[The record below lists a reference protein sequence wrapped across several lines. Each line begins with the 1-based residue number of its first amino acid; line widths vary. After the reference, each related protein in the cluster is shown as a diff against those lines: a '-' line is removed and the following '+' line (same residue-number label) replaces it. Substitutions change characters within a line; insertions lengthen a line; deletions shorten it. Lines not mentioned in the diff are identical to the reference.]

1 MLTIDQEEFFANLT
15 ITQAYCTKQLQQPW
29 QSEFVVLRTSLQPV
43 YEPPQWFVTPPSGE
57 AGATALKLEEWLR
70 TSDPYEPARYV
81 EVFVQQLAYKTR
93 ATAGLTRQLSYPG
106 RILVVEYGSNIPD
119 GAVEI
124 ETAGFFDEF
133 DLPPLDTWFYN
144 GYSEPE
150 RGILFAW
157 IPEQFVDLAQLA
169 IDVQFMDIL
178 HWFVAPPG
186 WQRDPYTAPL

>member
-29 QSEFVVLRTSLQPV
+29 LSEFVVLRTSLQPV
-43 YEPPQWFVTPPSGE
+43 YEPPQWFVTPPRGE

-70 TSDPYEPARYV
+70 TSEPYEPARYV

-133 DLPPLDTWFYN
+133 DLPPLDTWFYH